1 MQISSAPGH
10 SGPPLSAA
18 GTPTQAS
25 PSLDMLRS
33 MFPVGDIF
41 AVSDDGELGHA
52 AEEYGLIFVG
62 LDETEKVPE
71 GANVV
76 VLLRRNLISVQ
87 IRKLFRKHRALVVPV
102 ASFDTGSE
110 AALYT
115 LRMLLLTDYA
125 TAAGLAREWTKKISN
140 NLGSLVFR
148 ADGTN
153 LVCSLADHLKID
165 AWLSPEIQVGQ
176 WASIGAYCELSLTAP
191 STRNWTGSFV
201 LDGTF
206 VASGALVARDARYD
220 EAGDARI
227 RAAMELRDELAEY
240 PAITVELEKGTAVSI
255 TADGKDFTEAV
266 RQATNPEYNLHAL
279 ELGIGTNLALL
290 PHVDWRFNSQLN
302 EGAGCVHIGFGEGMT
317 GAHMDFIVA
326 EGSHHFEPAVAS

>member
-1 MQISSAPGH
+1 MQISAQP
-10 SGPPLSAA
+10 
-18 GTPTQAS
+18 Q
-25 PSLDMLRS
+25 PSLDMLRAV
-33 MFPVGDIF
+33 FPVGDIF
-41 AVSDDGELGHA
+41 AVSDDGELGKA
-52 AEEYGLIFVG
+52 AEEYGLVFVG
-62 LDETEKVPE
+62 LDETEKLPV
-71 GANVV
+71 GANVI
-76 VLLRRNLISVQ
+76 VLLRRNLVSVQ

-125 TAAGLAREWTKKISN
+125 TAAGRAREWTKDISD

-148 ADGTN
+148 SADADGHSTN
-153 LVCSLADHLKID
+153 LVCSLAQNLKID

-191 STRNWTGSFV
+191 STQNWTGSFT
-201 LDGTF
+201 LDGTV
-206 VASGALVARDARYD
+206 VASGALVARDARYN
-220 EAGDARI
+220 ELGDARI
-227 RAAMELRDELAEY
+227 RAANELRDELAEY

-255 TADGKDFTEAV
+255 TADGKDYTDAV
-266 RQATNPEYNLHAL
+266 RQVTNPDYDLHAL
-279 ELGIGTNLALL
+279 ELGIGTNLTLL

-326 EGSHHFEPAVAS
+326 QGSHHFEPAAAS

>member
-1 MQISSAPGH
+1 
-10 SGPPLSAA
+10 
-18 GTPTQAS
+18 
-25 PSLDMLRS
+25 MLRAV
-33 MFPVGDIF
+33 FPVGDIF

-71 GANVV
+71 GANVI
-76 VLLRRNLISVQ
+76 VLLRRNLISIP

-125 TAAGLAREWTKKISN
+125 AAADMAREWTNGISG
-140 NLGSLVFR
+140 NLGPLVFESNGASGHR
-148 ADGTN
+148 TN
-153 LVCSLADHLKID
+153 LVCTLASSLKMDG
-165 AWLSPEIQVGQ
+165 WLSPVIEIGQ
-176 WASIGAYCELSLTAP
+176 WVSIGAYCELSLTAP
-191 STRNWTGSFV
+191 STQDWTGAFV
-201 LDGTF
+201 LDGT
-206 VASGALVARDARYD
+206 VAASGALVARDSRYN
-220 EAGDARI
+220 EVGDARI
-227 RAAMELRDELAEY
+227 RAAMEVRDELSEHTT
-240 PAITVELEKGTAVSI
+240 INLELEKGTAVSI
-255 TADGKDFTEAV
+255 TAGGKDFTDAV
-266 RQATNPEYNLHAL
+266 RQATNPDYDLHAL

-290 PHVDWRFNSQLN
+290 PHIDWRLNSQLN

-326 EGSHHFEPAVAS
+326 EGSHHFEPTAAS